1 MKIDSDRIHHI
12 NQKFSIMFKNYLKI
26 AWRSLKKQPFF
37 TFLNTFGL
45 AIGMAGALLISLY
58 IYDEL
63 SFDKMFADSE
73 RIHRIN
79 ADVKF
84 GGTQSKM
91 AETSAPMA
99 ATMVQDFPQVELATR
114 FNTIGNTLVRKNQ
127 NLDNSKET
135 HATFVDA
142 TFFQMFGL
150 GLLQGDITTALNEP
164 NTLVLTRT
172 AAEKHFGSKTAI
184 GETLV
189 LNNSDSYTVTGV
201 IEDMP
206 KNSFLR
212 DYSVFLAMSGL
223 QDSQENEWVSHNYY
237 TFVKLGSGTDISSF
251 RGQLQSMVGKYVIP
265 FAQKYFPGIT
275 EEQFK
280 EAGNHIRYSTTPLVD
295 IHLHSDVD
303 SEMSANSSMQNVYIL
318 SFIGMFL
325 IVLASVNFMNLSTA
339 HSLRRSKEV
348 GIRKTLGSTKIALLQ
363 QFLMES
369 GLITFIS
376 LILAVAIATLVLPF
390 FNTLAGRAIEI
401 PFSNPL
407 FWVVLLVSTVLLGLI
422 SGSYP
427 AFFMSRFI
435 PVKVLKGSG
444 EKSVGGGKIRNSLVI
459 FQFAISVFLI
469 VSTLVVY
476 QQLNYIQSK
485 DLGFSKNQILI
496 IEDVFAAGERTTT
509 FKESVKQLGQVA
521 NATLSG
527 FLPTPSYRNNTSF
540 FIEGSTEQENAINM
554 QIWNVDMDYIPT
566 LDMVLVAG
574 RDFNKE
580 FAADS
585 TAMILNESA
594 VKILGKTPEEVV
606 GMRFSRDLGQE
617 SPQFFSVIG
626 IIKDFHYESLR
637 KDIGA
642 LSLAVGSSNGSMAVK
657 LEPGAYT
664 NSIAAIE
671 KIWKDLAPG
680 QPFSY
685 RFMDD
690 AFNTTYEAEQNLGQI
705 FITFTILS
713 IFIACLGL
721 FGLAA
726 FNAQKRT
733 KEIGVRKV
741 LGASV
746 GQISYRLTIDFLKLV
761 SLGILISLPL
771 GWYAMNK
778 WLEDFSYRIEISWW
792 VLALAGLLAIAI
804 AILTVSYQSIK
815 AAVANPI
822 KSLRTE

>member
-1 MKIDSDRIHHI
+1 
-12 NQKFSIMFKNYLKI
+12 MFKNHLKV

-63 SFDKMFADSE
+63 SFDKMFADAE
-73 RIHRIN
+73 RIHRVNI
-79 ADVKF
+79 DVKF
-84 GGTQSKM
+84 GGTESLM
-91 AETSAPMA
+91 AEVSAPMA
-99 ATMVQDFPQVELATR
+99 AAMVKDFPQVKLATR
-114 FNTIGNTLVRKNQ
+114 FNTTGNSLIRKSDAT
-127 NLDNSKET
+127 DNARET
-135 HATFVDA
+135 HTTYVDQ
-142 TFFQMFGL
+142 TIFQMFGL
-150 GLLQGDITTALNEP
+150 DLLEGDVHTALNEP
-164 NTLVLTRT
+164 NTLVLTKT
-172 AAEKHFGSKTAI
+172 AAEKHFGSRKAI
-184 GETLV
+184 GQTLV
-189 LNNSDSYTVTGV
+189 LNNTDTYTVTGV
-201 IEDMP
+201 MDDLP

-212 DYSVFLAMSGL
+212 DYSVFMAMSGL
-223 QDSQENEWVSHNYY
+223 EDSEDTEWTSHNYH
-237 TFVKLGSGTDISSF
+237 TFVKLVEGFKVSNF
-251 RGQLQSMVGKYVIP
+251 QEPLQSMVGTYVIP
-265 FAQKYFPGIT
+265 YAQRYFPGIT

-280 EAGNHIRYSTTPLVD
+280 ASGNHLNFSTIPLLD
-295 IHLHSDVD
+295 IHLNSDLED
-303 SEMSANSSMQNVYIL
+303 EMSANSSMQNVYIL

-348 GIRKTLGSTKIALLQ
+348 GIRKTLGSTKVGLLQ

-376 LILAVAIATLVLPF
+376 LILAVAIAILVLPF
-390 FNTLAGRAIEI
+390 FNSLAGRAIEI
-401 PFSNPL
+401 PFSSPL
-407 FWVVLLVSTVLLGLI
+407 FWAVLLMATILLGLV

-427 AFFMSRFI
+427 AFFMSRFM

-444 EKSVGGGKIRNSLVI
+444 EKSIGGGKIRNSLVI

-476 QQLNYIQSK
+476 QQLNFIQSK
-485 DLGFSKNQILI
+485 DLGFSKNQVLI
-496 IEDVFAAGERTTT
+496 IEDVFAAGERTTS

-521 NATLSG
+521 NASLSG
-527 FLPTPSYRNNTSF
+527 FLPTPSYRSNTSF
-540 FIEGSTEQENAINM
+540 FIDGSTEQENAINM

-566 LDMVLVAG
+566 LDMTLVAG
-574 RDFNKE
+574 RDFNRE

-594 VKILGKTPEEVV
+594 VKILGKTPEEVL
-606 GMRFSRDLGQE
+606 GIRLSRDLGE
-617 SPQFFSVIG
+617 EDANFSTVIG
-626 IIKDFHYESLR
+626 VVKDFHYESLR

-642 LSLAVGSSNGSMAVK
+642 LSLAIGSSNGSMAVK
-657 LEPGAYT
+657 LEPGDYT
-664 NSIAAIE
+664 NSIATIE
-671 KIWKDLAPG
+671 NIWKNLAPG

-746 GQISYRLTIDFLKLV
+746 SQISYRLTIDFLKLV
-761 SLGILISLPL
+761 GIGILISLPL
-771 GWYAMNK
+771 GWFTMNK

-792 VLALAGLLAIAI
+792 VLMSAGLLAIAI

-815 AAVANPI
+815 AAVVNPV